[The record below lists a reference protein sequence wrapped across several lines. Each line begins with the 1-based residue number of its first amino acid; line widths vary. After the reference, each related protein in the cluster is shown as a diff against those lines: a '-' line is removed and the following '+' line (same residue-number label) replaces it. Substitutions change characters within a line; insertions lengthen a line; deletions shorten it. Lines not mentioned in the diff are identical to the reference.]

1 MSSFPDEH
9 DVQNPL
15 IESQEEQFEA
25 IQTNTP
31 PTVCKEYPAS
41 HPEHIIWNQEV
52 SEKEQ
57 TVQWAIQPLQL
68 WQDPSEYWEDV
79 QIEASN
85 RDESGTAAQA
95 APGV

>member
-1 MSSFPDEH
+1 MSTIVPGQESTHNPESMSSFPDEH

-57 TVQWAIQPLQL
+57 TVQ
-68 WQDPSEYWEDV
+68 
-79 QIEASN
+79 
-85 RDESGTAAQA
+85 
-95 APGV
+95 